1 MKRVLA
7 VLFAVMIVGQAWA
20 YDFKSGDLYYNIT
33 SNNTVEVTEGNYS
46 NLTIINIP
54 KTVIFNNITYSVTSI
69 GIAAFSD
76 CSGLT
81 SVNIPNS
88 VTSIE
93 SGAFYD
99 CNELSSVSIGSSV
112 TSIGED
118 AFFGC
123 NNLKFNTYD
132 NAHYL
137 GNVENPYVVL
147 FEARNKNI
155 TSCVITNNCRVI
167 NDMAFYDCQLAQISI
182 PNSVVSIGRYA
193 FGYCKLTS
201 VTIPNSVT
209 SIGEFAFSGCADLGK
224 ANFATINSLCN
235 IQFGN
240 EDSNPLSYAKDLYI
254 NEQKQT
260 NLVIPNTITHI
271 GGYVFNNCHSLTS
284 VTIGN
289 SVINIGK
296 SAFAKCKN
304 LNAITIPNSV
314 TSIGEGAFDGC
325 SNLKTVSIPNTISEI
340 NDKTFHWCSNLE
352 SIIIP
357 NSVTK
362 IGNEAFLGCK
372 LQTLNIPNSI
382 IEIGEYAFAYC
393 GLKTLD
399 IPSSVKKIG
408 DYAFISCHN
417 LTQVKI
423 SASVKIIG
431 KEAFSDCP
439 NLNNVYFQA
448 GTKPVGWDA
457 KWEHQDKT
465 ATSNQDKSTT
475 ANKEKSSSPNNY
487 TGQTSSDGA
496 QRYYDFSAVCSSGQT
511 LYYKYTFNPNTVRLC
526 LPMWYPDYVGEYKT
540 YGSCKRPTGN
550 LIIPETVTFEG
561 KTYIV
566 TEICDG
572 VFYNCEGLTSVTIP
586 NSINKIG
593 SSVFRGCSNLTSVTI
608 KSEAYIGNAD
618 IYLKKGKLWYCVL
631 DKSTISVVSD
641 GIQNY
646 AGDIVIPAK
655 ISAGNTFSVVGIS
668 PLAFAEC
675 IDLKTVAIP
684 SSIKTIGRDA
694 FRSCIHL
701 TAIYCQEKSEPYG
714 WDNNWNP
721 NKYKVVWGAIDKFK

>member
-1 MKRVLA
+1 MKKILFLFFATIIVNRVC
-7 VLFAVMIVGQAWA
+7 A
-20 YDFKSGDLYYNIT
+20 YDFKSGELCYNII

-46 NLTIINIP
+46 NLSITIIP

-81 SVNIPNS
+81 SVTILNS

-147 FEARNKNI
+147 FEAKNKNI
-155 TSCVITNNCRVI
+155 TSCVINNNCRVI

-182 PNSVVSIGRYA
+182 PNSVISIGRYA

-209 SIGEFAFSGCADLGK
+209 SIGEFAFSDCKKLK
-224 ANFATINSLCN
+224 SV
-235 IQFGN
+235 
-240 EDSNPLSYAKDLYI
+240 S
-254 NEQKQT
+254 
-260 NLVIPNTITHI
+260 IPNSITSI
-271 GGYVFNNCHSLTS
+271 VGGVFLNCSDLAS
-284 VTIGN
+284 V
-289 SVINIGK
+289 
-296 SAFAKCKN
+296 
-304 LNAITIPNSV
+304 TIPNSV
-314 TSIGEGAFDGC
+314 KNIGSNAFCSCSSLKSITIPSSVTNIGDGAFDGC
-325 SNLKTVSIPNTISEI
+325 FSLK
-340 NDKTFHWCSNLE
+340 
-352 SIIIP
+352 
-357 NSVTK
+357 
-362 IGNEAFLGCK
+362 
-372 LQTLNIPNSI
+372 
-382 IEIGEYAFAYC
+382 
-393 GLKTLD
+393 
-399 IPSSVKKIG
+399 
-408 DYAFISCHN
+408 
-417 LTQVKI
+417 
-423 SASVKIIG
+423 
-431 KEAFSDCP
+431 
-439 NLNNVYFQA
+439 NVYFQA
-448 GTKPVGWDA
+448 GAKPAGWNVE
-457 KWEHQDKT
+457 WEHKDKPIASNEDKPT
-465 ATSNQDKSTT
+465 TSNNDKPATSNQKGTSPSFI
-475 ANKEKSSSPNNY
+475 KEMEIFGLPE
-487 TGQTSSDGA
+487 
-496 QRYYDFSAVCSSGQT
+496 RYYSFSAVCSSGQT
-511 LYYKYTFNPNTVRLC
+511 LYYKYTYNPNTVRLC

-566 TEICDG
+566 TEISDG
-572 VFYNCEGLTSVTIP
+572 TFSNCEELTSVTIP

-631 DKSTISVVSD
+631 DKSTVSVVSD

-655 ISAGNTFSVVGIS
+655 ITAGNTFSVIGIEA
-668 PLAFAEC
+668 LAFAEC
-675 IDLKTVAIP
+675 IELKSIAIP
-684 SSIKTIGRDA
+684 NTIKTIGRDA

-701 TAIYCQEKSEPYG
+701 MAIYCQMKSQPYE
-714 WDNNWNP
+714 WDIDWNP